1 MEWGSGRR
9 EVERLAEVLGSKFGG
24 PPADLPAI
32 ANAVGIIDVAYCDMN
47 SAALLQVGPTFGT
60 WGVLI
65 RQLDARARQR
75 FSLAHE
81 IAHVALGVVGDEWR
95 YMGEAA
101 ARGARTRAER
111 ICDYYAA
118 ALLMPRA
125 LICRAATETRDA
137 DELARKFDVSGQSM
151 RIRLEHCGLYA
162 LAAAKA
168 MVIAIVLLT

>member
-101 ARGARTRAER
+101 ARGART
-111 ICDYYAA
+111 
-118 ALLMPRA
+118 
-125 LICRAATETRDA
+125 
-137 DELARKFDVSGQSM
+137 
-151 RIRLEHCGLYA
+151 
-162 LAAAKA
+162 
-168 MVIAIVLLT
+168 